1 MPEHRRVIKILAFFP
16 RAGLRGAGVQS
27 RAAVVTPLSW
37 NLDPDFASL
46 SLGFQV
52 LCAQTLSRV
61 QLFATLW
68 TVACQTPL
76 SMGFPRQQYWSGL
89 PLPSPGGLPD
99 PGMEPIC
106 LVSPALVDK
115 FFAAEPLGKLLCS

>member
-1 MPEHRRVIKILAFFP
+1 MPERRWVIKILAFFP

-27 RAAVVTPLSW
+27 RVAVVTPLSW

-61 QLFATLW
+61 RLFATLW
-68 TVACQTPL
+68 TVARQAPL
-76 SMGFPRQQYWSGL
+76 SIEFSSQGYWSGL
-89 PLPSPGGLPD
+89 PFLFPGESFLPRDPVWVSCIAGG
-99 PGMEPIC
+99 
-106 LVSPALVDK
+106 
-115 FFAAEPLGKLLCS
+115 FFTF